1 MSREERTANT
11 RAEQV
16 RQRRQQE
23 SNNRQEARQGGRS
36 KSQSSS
42 RYYEVNMPPVVVR
55 GNVGTPVLQR
65 TATRQRQR
73 RQIAIPL
80 PHSGA
85 EVVMPGMPVLQF
97 GARWLSGA
105 LAILFGFLLM
115 YMISAGTFEVSQPEI
130 KGLQRLTPAEI
141 ENVLQLRG
149 ETIFSIEPAEIQLK
163 LERSFPELK
172 SIQVEV
178 GLPATV
184 TINVQERQPAILWHT
199 ADQVYW
205 SDQEGV
211 LFPPHGDEEVL
222 LTIKVEGSL
231 PVQAIEAILAEETD
245 EMNIQNIA
253 ARPQKIDSAALFAAQ
268 KMASHVPEGTTLT
281 YNHENGLGWIDPNGC
296 KVYVGMNASNL
307 DEKLAVYQ
315 TILQKA
321 QQKGL
326 QPAVISVA
334 QVNAPFYRL
343 EP

>member
-1 MSREERTANT
+1 MSREDRTANT

-16 RQRRQQE
+16 RQRRQQD
-23 SNNRQEARQGGRS
+23 SSNRQEARQGGRS
-36 KSQSSS
+36 KTQDQS

-73 RQIAIPL
+73 RQIAILL

-85 EVVMPGMPVLQF
+85 EVVMPGLPMLQF

-105 LAILFGFLLM
+105 LAILFSFLLM
-115 YMISAGTFEVSQPEI
+115 YLISAGTFEVSQPEI
-130 KGLQRLTPAEI
+130 KGLQRLTTAEIESVLHLTGESIFSIKPAEI
-141 ENVLQLRG
+141 RQ
-149 ETIFSIEPAEIQLK
+149 K

-178 GLPATV
+178 GLPAMV
-184 TINVQERQPAILWHT
+184 AISVQERQPDILWHT
-199 ADQVYW
+199 ADQTYW

-222 LTIKVEGSL
+222 LNIEVDGDL

-245 EMNIQNIA
+245 EMIIQNIST
-253 ARPQKIDSAALFAAQ
+253 RPQKINSTALFAAQ
-268 KMASHVPEGTTLT
+268 KLASHVAEGTVLT
-281 YNHENGLGWIDPNGC
+281 YNHENGLGWVDSYGC
-296 KVYVGMNASNL
+296 KVYVGMNTSDL
-307 DEKLAVYQ
+307 DEKLAIYQ
-315 TILQKA
+315 AILQNA